1 MLLGCIGPKSE
12 GGKTTLMF
20 GIVMPCCFLSGLM
33 MGTMRMVVEKH
44 LPFINRINP
53 AALISDCFYTLNNYD
68 NLQRFATNLLTLS
81 VMAVLFFGIS
91 CLVTRRKTYASL

>member
-1 MLLGCIGPKSE
+1 
-12 GGKTTLMF
+12 
-20 GIVMPCCFLSGLM
+20 

-81 VMAVLFFGIS
+81 VMAVLFLAFPVWSQGGKLMQVCKAFAHVAKNIYPIPLFTLSFLWS
-91 CLVTRRKTYASL
+91 CLSR

>member
-1 MLLGCIGPKSE
+1 MINLIPVLI
-12 GGKTTLMF
+12 
-20 GIVMPCCFLSGLM
+20 
-33 MGTMRMVVEKH
+33 EKYV
-44 LPFINRINP
+44 PVINRINP

>member
-1 MLLGCIGPKSE
+1 MENNHYVCDRHAVLFSKWTDDGNDAHGC
-12 GGKTTLMF
+12 GK
-20 GIVMPCCFLSGLM
+20 
-33 MGTMRMVVEKH
+33 H
-44 LPFINRINP
+44 APFINRINP

-68 NLQRFATNLLTLS
+68 NLQRFATDLLTLS